1 VSAVR
6 RVPEAAV
13 DLVLLLTLGA
23 AALAGLATTFTGAQ
37 FFVVGMLGLA
47 TGAGLAWLT
56 TRQRWPFVAAVLL
69 ALVVFY
75 VLGGPLCL
83 RAVDAVAPTP
93 RTFGLLT
100 DQLLF
105 GWKDMLTT
113 LPPLDG
119 AGPLLVLPWF
129 LGLTAGVLG
138 MLLARVERGPVWLTG
153 SLPLLAPVALVAA
166 VVLLGVE
173 RPQSLLL
180 QGFAVAVLALAW
192 LAVRVRRGA
201 GVVQGRSGH
210 VSRLVGGTA
219 LVAVA
224 GLLALPV
231 GSWASGDDDRLILR
245 EHVDPPFDIGQYASP
260 LSSFRRYVEDEHAGP
275 ANVYDDELFRVE
287 GAPAGTRI
295 RFAALD
301 TYDGVVWGA
310 GADSIPEST
319 ADTFQRVSS
328 EIHNPA
334 DGDALDVSVTVADGY
349 SGPWLP
355 TFGGLQGLHFTR
367 GDTDA
372 KSETFRYNLATSTA
386 VVPSGLHPG
395 DRYEFRTVAT
405 DEVLRPSDS
414 PPSVM
419 GTARVDDDFL
429 ETQATQWSA
438 GESEPIARVFAIA
451 AALKREADYSD
462 GVLPAERIYH
472 PGHHRSRLGEEF
484 VDMPIKAG
492 NDEQYAALMA
502 LLVHRVGIPS
512 RVVMGASVPSGGV
525 VHGKDV
531 SAWVE
536 VQVADGSWRTLPTEE
551 FMDFST
557 PAEQPPQTKEELSG
571 MVVPPPAPIPPP
583 STIGEQTDAEL
594 NAHRNRKDSDDE
606 GFSVP
611 GWLRAILV
619 YVGLPLLVLAALVG
633 AVVGAKALRRRRRRT
648 HVVVS
653 RRFVGAWRELVDHA
667 RDLGTAVPSAGTRR
681 EQALLVA
688 TAAAPGLARQADQ
701 HVFGPSAPA
710 EADAAAYWEIV
721 EAERRAMSAGV
732 PRWQRLLGAVD
743 VRTFVRR

>member
-1 VSAVR
+1 
-6 RVPEAAV
+6 
-13 DLVLLLTLGA
+13 
-23 AALAGLATTFTGAQ
+23 
-37 FFVVGMLGLA
+37 
-47 TGAGLAWLT
+47 
-56 TRQRWPFVAAVLL
+56 
-69 ALVVFY
+69 
-75 VLGGPLCL
+75 
-83 RAVDAVAPTP
+83 
-93 RTFGLLT
+93 
-100 DQLLF
+100 
-105 GWKDMLTT
+105 
-113 LPPLDG
+113 
-119 AGPLLVLPWF
+119 
-129 LGLTAGVLG
+129 
-138 MLLARVERGPVWLTG
+138 
-153 SLPLLAPVALVAA
+153 
-166 VVLLGVE
+166 
-173 RPQSLLL
+173 
-180 QGFAVAVLALAW
+180 VLALAW

-201 GVVQGRSGH
+201 GVVHGRSGH
-210 VSRLVGGTA
+210 VSRLVGGTG

-231 GSWASGDDDRLILR
+231 GSWASGDEDRLILR

-275 ANVYDDELFRVE
+275 ANVYDDELFRVD

-310 GADSIPEST
+310 GADSIPDSS

-334 DGDALDVSVTVADGY
+334 DGDALDVAVTVADGY

-355 TFGGLQGLHFTR
+355 TLGALQGLHFTR

-386 VVPSGLHPG
+386 VVPSGLLPG
-395 DRYEFRTVAT
+395 DRYEFRTVQT

-414 PPSVM
+414 PPPVM

-438 GESEPIARVFAIA
+438 GESEPISRVFVIA

-512 RVVMGASVPSGGV
+512 RVVMGATVPPGGV

-536 VQVADGSWRTLPTEE
+536 VQVADGSWKTLPTEE

-571 MVVPPPAPIPPP
+571 MVVPPPAPIPLP
-583 STIGEQTDAEL
+583 SIIGEQTDAEL

-606 GFSVP
+606 GFSLP

-619 YVGLPLLVLAALVG
+619 YVAFPLLVLAALVG

-688 TAAAPGLARQADQ
+688 TVAAPGLARQADQ
-701 HVFGPSAPA
+701 HVFGPTVPA
-710 EADAAAYWEIV
+710 DADAAAYWEIV
-721 EAERRAMSAGV
+721 GAERRAMSAGV
-732 PRWQRLLGAVD
+732 PRWQRWLGAVD
-743 VRTFVRR
+743 VRTFLQR